1 MIASRLQPSAGEI
14 AGHYDELDHF
24 YREIWGEHV
33 HHGLWLR
40 RGDSPAKAARQLVD
54 LVARHAGIKP
64 GDRVCDA
71 GCGYGATA
79 RILAGELGAEVTG
92 ITLSPAQF
100 RFASRT
106 ASASPNPSYLLGDW
120 LENSLPAASFDSVI
134 AVESSEHMPDKPAF
148 FAQAAR
154 VLKPGG
160 RLVVCSWLAK
170 EDARAWESRLL
181 LEPICREGRMPGIGD
196 PQEYRRFYES
206 AGFAVDHLEDLTARV
221 KKTWPI
227 CARRFLVNLAR
238 KPAYARYL
246 LNGHSRNRVFAL
258 TMFRIWLAYNL
269 GSLRYAVFAGH
280 KV

>member
-1 MIASRLQPSAGEI
+1 MARRHDGHPALQDPDQGLREHETHRTPRRFRRAAADQPARRDRHPPAREPLIASRLQPSAGEI

-181 LEPICREGRMPGIGD
+181 LEPICREGR
-196 PQEYRRFYES
+196 
-206 AGFAVDHLEDLTARV
+206 
-221 KKTWPI
+221 K
-227 CARRFLVNLAR
+227 
-238 KPAYARYL
+238 
-246 LNGHSRNRVFAL
+246 
-258 TMFRIWLAYNL
+258 
-269 GSLRYAVFAGH
+269 
-280 KV
+280 